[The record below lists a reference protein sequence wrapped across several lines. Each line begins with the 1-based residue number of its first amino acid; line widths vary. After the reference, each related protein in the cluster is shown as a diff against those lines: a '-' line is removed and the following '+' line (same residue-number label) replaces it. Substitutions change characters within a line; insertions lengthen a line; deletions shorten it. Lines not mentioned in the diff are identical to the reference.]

1 MRRYRSLDAAG
12 EVDDGHV
19 GRGNAESHAGELPV
33 EARNHFSDG
42 LGGSGRRRDDV
53 GGGRS
58 TAAPVLVARSVDGL
72 LRGRVRVN
80 GRHQAL
86 DDVVL
91 LVDHFG
97 QRRQTVGRA
106 RRVAGRHASKQVS
119 KYIMSMSDGNSDMQ
133 RYDSKG
139 LI

>member
-1 MRRYRSLDAAG
+1 
-12 EVDDGHV
+12 
-19 GRGNAESHAGELPV
+19 
-33 EARNHFSDG
+33 
-42 LGGSGRRRDDV
+42 
-53 GGGRS
+53 
-58 TAAPVLVARSVDGL
+58 
-72 LRGRVRVN
+72 VN